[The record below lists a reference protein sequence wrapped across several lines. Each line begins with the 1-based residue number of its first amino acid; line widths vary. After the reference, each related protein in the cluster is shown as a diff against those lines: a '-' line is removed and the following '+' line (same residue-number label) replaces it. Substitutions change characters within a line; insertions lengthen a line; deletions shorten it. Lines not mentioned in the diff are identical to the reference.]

1 MTALNGKA
9 VELVAL
15 EAELAAAG
23 IATNGLGTADD
34 EIFTYDADGVQI
46 DLPAG
51 AEAVIAAHVLPD
63 LPPSDTDLYG
73 EYLDMVQE
81 VSSDVGVQIL
91 SEIVR
96 GLLR

>member
-1 MTALNGKA
+1 MPIKLVSNGVTGEVTA
-9 VELVAL
+9 VEMTGDEIADL
-15 EAELAAAG
+15 EAARS
-23 IATNGLGTADD
+23 
-34 EIFTYDADGVQI
+34 DANV
-46 DLPAG
+46 P
-51 AEAVIAAHVLPD
+51 P
-63 LPPSDTDLYG
+63 PPSDADLYG